1 MCLYLFGAS
10 RNSTKKGLEC
20 INKVVNEFLVHTEE
34 VEMERERVNEK
45 IVANSTEILIT
56 IFDC

>member
-20 INKVVNEFLVHTEE
+20 VNKVVNEFLVHTEE

-45 IVANSTEILIT
+45 IRCKFNGN
-56 IFDC
+56 FNYDF